1 MKAAIEE
8 NHEIMNCMFD
18 KIKEHDEAIIK
29 MSLKDKIKTNR
40 TRIYA
45 MIGNVMAMIFEE
57 FGDYVVLVMPGTP
70 LGEFI
75 KRLASIILFG
85 AYAITVYV
93 FGNKHELEIKS
104 NIIMEKNNEIHALR
118 TNGHM
123 KDYLLEEAK
132 ITLPKGFEDPN
143 IKK

>member
-8 NHEIMNCMFD
+8 NHQIMNAFLV
-18 KIKEHDEAIIK
+18 KLKEHDEAIKK
-29 MSLKDKIKTNR
+29 MSIKELIKTNK

-57 FGDYVVLVMPGTP
+57 FGDYIMLVMPGTAF
-70 LGEFI
+70 GEFI

-85 AYAITVYV
+85 AYAITMYV

-104 NIIMEKNNEIHALR
+104 SIIMEKNNEIHALR

-123 KDYLLEEAK
+123 KDYLLQEAS

-143 IKK
+143 KK

>member
-1 MKAAIEE
+1 MIDKVNEQTNVINAL
-8 NHEIMNCMFD
+8 FD
-18 KIKEHDEAIIK
+18 KVVDLNEVIKKMSIKE
-29 MSLKDKIKTNR
+29 MIKTNK

-57 FGDYVVLVMPGTP
+57 FGDYIMLVMPGTAF
-70 LGEFI
+70 GEFI

-85 AYAITVYV
+85 AYAITMYV

-104 NIIMEKNNEIHALR
+104 SIIMEKNNEIHALR

-123 KDYLLEEAK
+123 KDYLLQEAN

-143 IKK
+143 KK